1 MAEEKRKADERE
13 LPKDEKPLRT
23 EHAKTADGRDPPAPT
38 RPARTTAA
46 TGNN

>member
-23 EHAKTADGRDPPAPT
+23 EHAKTDDGRDPPSPNS
-38 RPARTTAA
+38 PDRTKDA
-46 TGNN
+46 TGYN